1 MSGSLPKTYKAA
13 VCEEVGKPLVIKDI
27 PMKEPVEGEVLI
39 ATEACGVCHSD
50 SVVVEGMMGGT
61 PRVPGHEIIGKI
73 VALGKGTE
81 SKGFKVGDRVGS
93 GWHGG
98 HDGICASCSRGLFQT
113 CKAATINGV
122 VRDGGYAEYCHLR
135 VEALC
140 RIPDDLDA
148 AEAAPLLCAGVTVFN
163 GMRNVNVRAG
173 GTVAIQALGGLGHLA
188 VQYSRK
194 MGYRTVVLSRGQDKK
209 KFAFELGAHDYI
221 DTEAEKASEALQ
233 KIGGA
238 DLVVVTAPNP
248 KPIPDLVEGLAVGGT
263 LLLIAVLGPVEIPSV
278 TMITKSLN
286 VRGWPSGH
294 ALDCAETIDFSR
306 RNDVNCLIEKFPLEK
321 AQEAYEYMMAGKPRF
336 RAVLTMK

>member
-1 MSGSLPKTYKAA
+1 MGSSSATTTTVTTMSGSLPKTYKAA

-50 SVVVEGMMGGT
+50 SVVVQGMMGGT

-238 DLVVVTAPNP
+238 
-248 KPIPDLVEGLAVGGT
+248 
-263 LLLIAVLGPVEIPSV
+263 VLGPVEIPSV